1 MRADSQARNFVY
13 GAENRI
19 SNRVKNYTN
28 CMRKIFCAVVAAF
41 LCCCGFS
48 YAPSGGNARNVPV
61 IMYHSVCKTNVG
73 EFVISPDS
81 LRADFEYLKKNG
93 YTSVWVRDIIAFCE
107 GKGTLPP
114 KPVVLSF
121 DDGFYNNAFYAE
133 KIAAECG
140 MKITMSIV
148 GSYVQSE
155 EGQKKR
161 SPVYSYLNAA
171 DLARL
176 YGGGRVEFCNH
187 TYDMHKSSP
196 RKGLRR
202 KRGETYSD
210 YERAIKSD
218 SEKCRAL
225 VQSACGYRMNVFAY
239 PFGCYSK
246 ETQKIL
252 SDMGYKA
259 ILTCKGGINVFR
271 KGSSDGLY
279 DIMRYNRHGKADTKE
294 FFKKIKVL

>member
-1 MRADSQARNFVY
+1 
-13 GAENRI
+13 
-19 SNRVKNYTN
+19 
-28 CMRKIFCAVVAAF
+28 MRKIFCAVVAAF

-48 YAPSGGNARNVPV
+48 YATQSAEVRSVPV

-81 LRADFEYLKKNG
+81 LRADFEYLKARG
-93 YTSVWVRDIIAFCE
+93 YTSVWVRDVIAFCE
-107 GKGTLPP
+107 GKGDLPE
-114 KPVVLSF
+114 KPIILSF

-133 KIAAECG
+133 KIAAEYG
-140 MKITMSIV
+140 MKITLSVV
-148 GSYVQSE
+148 GSYVQKE
-155 EGQKKR
+155 EGQKTR
-161 SPVYSYLNAA
+161 SPVYSYLNVD

-176 YGGGRVEFCNH
+176 YGGGRVELCNH

-202 KRGETYSD
+202 KRGESFAD
-210 YERAIKSD
+210 YERAIRAD

-225 VQSACGYRMNVFAY
+225 VQTACGCKMNVFTY

-252 SDMGYKA
+252 SEMGYKA
-259 ILTCKGGINVFR
+259 IMTCKGGINVFK
-271 KGSSDGLY
+271 KGSVEGLF
-279 DIMRYNRHGKADTKE
+279 DIMRYNRPGKAVTKE